1 MKNTCPFYYMVFQV
15 LKVLLIKICKM
26 QPLDLLF
33 FVVFISFYISRYH
46 FSQIFRSSFNI
57 IWKKDFRHKFS
68 FFNGFTQT
76 PHPINSSNRL
86 GVTKFFCQYCL
97 STCGL
102 KLRCL
107 LYMILSGFIIT
118 VHVTWISMIN
128 FCNCFAIAIL
138 NSCTNF
144 RLTCSLNTIFK
155 LPCISA

>member
-1 MKNTCPFYYMVFQV
+1 
-15 LKVLLIKICKM
+15 M
-26 QPLDLLF
+26 QASDPLCLCF
-33 FVVFISFYISRYH
+33 FLGFFINFYISRH
-46 FSQIFRSSFNI
+46 NFSQFLELHWTVSEK
-57 IWKKDFRHKFS
+57 KKDFRHKFS

-118 VHVTWISMIN
+118 AHVTWISMIN